1 MRLARSTSWRSVLM
15 VPCSQVVLSRST
27 SSICALGAV
36 VPADTR
42 HVARREP
49 RSPRLQPWGVSLRDL
64 QVGEDRF
71 SLVADE
77 ETRFA
82 AGERGIVGLA
92 HLGAVNEEVE
102 VATLGDDLHRV
113 GGIQATVDHRVG
125 SWINQALEGA
135 ATHLAELP
143 LPVPTNSDLILV
155 PPARP

>member
-71 SLVADE
+71 SLLPAE
-77 ETRFA
+77 EARFA
-82 AGERGIVGLA
+82 AGERGIVGLT
-92 HLGAVNEEVE
+92 HLGAVDEEVA
-102 VATLGDDLHRV
+102 VTALGDDSQRV
-113 GGIQATVDHRVG
+113 GGIQATAIPRV
-125 SWINQALEGA
+125 
-135 ATHLAELP
+135 
-143 LPVPTNSDLILV
+143 
-155 PPARP
+155 R